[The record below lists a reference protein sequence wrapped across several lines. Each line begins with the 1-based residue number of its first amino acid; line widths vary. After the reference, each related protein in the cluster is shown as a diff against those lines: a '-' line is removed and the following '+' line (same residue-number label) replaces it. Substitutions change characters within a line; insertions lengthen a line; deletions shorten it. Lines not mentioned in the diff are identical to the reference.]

1 MDKRSQVFSWIFHS
15 NGYRKLLVSLIF
27 ALACSA
33 ALLPFHLSLITRI
46 MAGWDVFALAMTGM
60 MWFLFCTTTAAEQKR
75 IVKKQD
81 DNIST
86 IFAIVLT
93 AVCISFSGAL
103 LLIFNND
110 KPSFDNSV
118 STIVTLI
125 AIGLSWILFHTI
137 FTVRYAHLYHDD
149 TIIKHENGSGGINF
163 PNPDAPD
170 YIDFAYFSFVIGMTF
185 QVSDVTISSKTIRR
199 FVLLHSLISF
209 VFNTI
214 IVALVVN
221 IIAGSKIHG

>member
-1 MDKRSQVFSWIFHS
+1 MKRSKVSNWVFHS
-15 NGYRKLLVSLIF
+15 NGYQKLVTALVL
-27 ALACSA
+27 ALVCSGG
-33 ALLPFHLSLITRI
+33 LLPVQLSIMTRI
-46 MAGWDVFALAMTGM
+46 MAGWDVFAISMTGM
-60 MWFLFCTTTAAEQKR
+60 MWFLFCTTTAGEQKK

-86 IFAIVLT
+86 IFAIILT

-110 KPSFDNSV
+110 TPSFDKGV
-118 STIVTLI
+118 ATIVTLI
-125 AIGLSWILFHTI
+125 AICSSWALFHTI

-149 TIIKHENGSGGINF
+149 TIIKNGDGSGGINF

-199 FVLLHSLISF
+199 YVLMHSIISF
-209 VFNTI
+209 IFNTI
-214 IVALVVN
+214 IVALAVN
-221 IIAGSKIHG
+221 IIAGTRIHG